1 MRRKQLLFGTTP
13 PPHIRSAPPLASR
26 GGKRQTDVHGEIA
39 GLHGPPRTSVPTM
52 YRRLFGGKRGAF
64 RVEAPT
70 PIGRWGFCVIF
81 MNSSHSSAVSR
92 AREDE
97 CTYGEELCAV
107 REEGTYGKRRH
118 CGRYIRH
125 GDEDV
130 LLCLRKKPPH
140 GFHGE
145 NRGANTS
152 NLR

>member
-1 MRRKQLLFGTTP
+1 M
-13 PPHIRSAPPLASR
+13 
-26 GGKRQTDVHGEIA
+26 QTDVRGKGDDMRREQA
-39 GLHGPPRTSVPTM
+39 PALRVADGRNLQTNLH
-52 YRRLFGGKRGAF
+52 F
-64 RVEAPT
+64 
-70 PIGRWGFCVIF
+70 F

-107 REEGTYGKRRH
+107 RKEGTYGKRRH

-140 GFHGE
+140 GFHAE